1 MNEEKH
7 VEMQSWTEKMEK
19 VQNLNNDFLMELKQD
34 GELIEKLEMN
44 FKENVKQV
52 REILAEVK
60 KTIASK

>member
-1 MNEEKH
+1 MNEGKH

-44 FKENVKQV
+44 FADNVKQV